1 MADPLVRPP
10 LPRPCD
16 PSGAFLY
23 SPRSRGVPILLCQTC
38 QKRQAV
44 VHLTEIDGNVKRE
57 VHLCEQCSNQ
67 AGFSPKVP
75 ISVSN
80 LLATLLAQTTGRD
93 VGEHA
98 GLKCPTCGTT
108 YAEFRARGR
117 FGCPDDYV
125 AFQKGIGGLLEKIHG
140 GAKHTGKSPTGAATA
155 PATAAPAAVAPAPPG
170 PAPVPVPKVPDRSAK
185 RRELQAALEKAV
197 ASEEYERAAEIRD
210 QLRSLDE
217 NRGSE

>member
-1 MADPLVRPP
+1 M
-10 LPRPCD
+10 
-16 PSGAFLY
+16 
-23 SPRSRGVPILLCQTC
+23 PILLCQTC

-57 VHLCEQCSNQ
+57 VHLCDQCSNQ

-80 LLATLLAQTTGRD
+80 LLATLLAQTTGREG
-93 VGEHA
+93 GEHA
-98 GLKCPTCGTT
+98 DLKCPTCGTT

-140 GAKHTGKSPTGAATA
+140 GGKHAGKSPGSVA
-155 PATAAPAAVAPAPPG
+155 AAPAASAAPAAAPAPA
-170 PAPVPVPKVPDRSAK
+170 PAPKAPDRSAK

-217 NRGSE
+217 DRGSE